1 MVWLC
6 TQISSDF
13 SFNGTKQYRRYS
25 LEVHF
30 HSMLKFKMSIA
41 LDNYVLVFLKV
52 FFRKRKVVA
61 NQIQIVI
68 TFYLNQQTQK

>member
-41 LDNYVLVFLKV
+41 LDNYVLFFLKCSSE
-52 FFRKRKVVA
+52 KEKW
-61 NQIQIVI
+61 
-68 TFYLNQQTQK
+68 